1 MNFCPN
7 CGAKLRPDA
16 KFCGSCGKKI
26 QRDDA
31 EPADERDLPPQPQPT
46 PQSTPQPQSQS
57 TPTPQPQS
65 TPTYRQ
71 DVTLQEK
78 FLTTSGRL
86 NRWRYFVRAVILL
99 VPEILL
105 YIVAVATTP
114 PNSPPN
120 YMAGVG
126 LMLLLYGL
134 IMLVPNVMLT
144 IRRLHDLDLSGW
156 FYLVFL
162 IPFVNALFGFYALLA
177 PGTRGPNRYGP
188 DPLEV
193 QGGW

>member
-46 PQSTPQPQSQS
+46 PTPPQP
-57 TPTPQPQS
+57 